1 MVFLSRGT
9 GVFIFMRK
17 IKPKILKG
25 FRDYLPEK
33 MILREKIIN
42 TVKEVYERFGFE
54 PLETPALEYAE
65 ILLEKYGKEVDT
77 LVYQFR
83 DYGGR
88 EIALRYDLTVPLARV
103 IAMYPELPKPFKR
116 YQLAPVW
123 RAEKPQKG
131 RFREFIQFD
140 PDIVGVSSMM
150 ADAEIVNLIYETMR
164 ALGFRRFVTQ
174 INNRKILDGL
184 ISKIEINKNQSPTVF
199 RILDKLEK
207 IGTEGVRKELVEK
220 GFDRETIKKLLEF
233 IQIKGN
239 NQEILFQLK
248 ELLSGNS
255 KGIKGIEELES
266 ILSYS
271 KEVGIPEENLKI
283 NLALV
288 RGLDYYTGPVFE
300 TIISDCPE
308 VGSVFGGGR
317 YDNLIGM
324 FSEKEI
330 PAVGVSIGIDR
341 IFSAMDT
348 LKMFPDKTA
357 ISQVLVTVFDKSTE
371 IQSLKTANELRKSGI
386 NTEIY
391 LGEGNLAKQFKYA
404 NKKGIL
410 LVIVIGPE
418 EIKGN
423 QITIKDLRT
432 GKQKKIK
439 RDNLK
444 ELVFHHRNFPS
455 LGKGLR

>member
-1 MVFLSRGT
+1 ME
-9 GVFIFMRK
+9 K

-33 MILREKIIN
+33 MILRKKIIEI
-42 TVKEVYERFGFE
+42 VREVYERFGFE
-54 PLETPALEYAE
+54 PLQTPALEYAE
-65 ILLEKYGKEVDT
+65 TLLGKYGEESDT
-77 LVYQFR
+77 LLYQFR

-88 EIALRYDLTVPLARV
+88 GVGLRYDLTVPLARV
-103 IAMYPELPKPFKR
+103 MAMYPELPKPFKR

-140 PDIVGVSSMM
+140 PDIVGTSSMM
-150 ADAEIVNLIYETMR
+150 ADAEIINLIYETMK
-164 ALGFRRFVTQ
+164 ALGFKRFVIQ
-174 INNRKILDGL
+174 INNRKILDGF
-184 ISKIEINKNQSPTVF
+184 ISKLGINKNQSPVVF

-207 IGTEGVRKELVEK
+207 IGIEEVRKELVEK
-220 GFDRETIKKLLEF
+220 GLDKETVKRFLRF

-239 NQEILFQLK
+239 NQEILTQLK

-255 KGIKGIEELES
+255 EGIKGIEELGS
-266 ILSYS
+266 ILGYS

-317 YDNLIGM
+317 YDNLMGM
-324 FSEKEI
+324 FCEKEI

-348 LKMFPDKTA
+348 LKMFPNKTA

-371 IQSLKTANELRKSGI
+371 IQSLKLTNELRKLGI

-391 LGEGNLAKQFKYA
+391 LGEGNLSKQFRYA
-404 NKKGIL
+404 NKKNISF
-410 LVIVIGPE
+410 VIIIGSA
-418 EIKGN
+418 EIKENKVTLKNMATGE
-423 QITIKDLRT
+423 QKTIKNIDL
-432 GKQKKIK
+432 IK
-439 RDNLK
+439 NLK
-444 ELVFHHRNFPS
+444 ALK
-455 LGKGLR
+455 L

>member
-1 MVFLSRGT
+1 ME
-9 GVFIFMRK
+9 K

-33 MILREKIIN
+33 MILREKIIEI
-42 TVKEVYERFGFE
+42 VKKVYERFGFE

-65 ILLEKYGKEVDT
+65 TLLGKYGEESDT

-88 EIALRYDLTVPLARV
+88 EVGLRYDLTVPLARV

-140 PDIVGVSSMM
+140 PDIIGTSSMM
-150 ADAEIVNLIYETMR
+150 ADAEIINLIYETMR
-164 ALGFRRFVTQ
+164 ALGFKRFVIQ
-174 INNRKILDGL
+174 INNRKILDGF
-184 ISKIEINKNQSPTVF
+184 ISKLGINKNQSPVVF

-207 IGTEGVRKELVEK
+207 IGIEEVRKELVGK
-220 GFDRETIKKLLEF
+220 GLDKETVKRFLRF

-239 NQEILFQLK
+239 NQRILFQLK
-248 ELLSGNS
+248 ELPPDNPE
-255 KGIKGIEELES
+255 GIKGIEELES
-266 ILSYS
+266 ILGYS

-348 LKMFPDKTA
+348 LKMFLNKTA

-371 IQSLKTANELRKSGI
+371 IQSLKLTNELRKLGI
-386 NTEIY
+386 NTEVY
-391 LGEGNLAKQFKYA
+391 LGEGNLSRQFKYA
-404 NKKGIL
+404 NKKGISF
-410 LVIVIGPE
+410 VIIIGPD
-418 EIKGN
+418 EIKEN
-423 QITIKDLRT
+423 QITIKDLKT
-432 GKQKKIK
+432 GEQKKIK
-439 RDNLK
+439 KGNLR
-444 ELVFHHRNFPS
+444 ELVSHHRNFSS
-455 LGKGLR
+455 LGKGLH

>member
-1 MVFLSRGT
+1 MPRRPPMG
-9 GVFIFMRK
+9 K
-17 IKPKILKG
+17 ITPKILKG

-42 TVKEVYERFGFE
+42 TVKEVYEGFGFA
-54 PLETPALEYAE
+54 PLQTPALEYAE
-65 ILLEKYGKEVDT
+65 TLLGKYGEESDA
-77 LVYQFR
+77 LVYRFR

-88 EIALRYDLTVPLARV
+88 EVGLRFDLTVPLARV

-131 RFREFIQFD
+131 RFREFIQLD

-150 ADAEIVNLIYETMR
+150 ADAEIVNLIYETMK
-164 ALGFRRFVTQ
+164 ALGFSRFVIQ

-184 ISKIEINKNQSPTVF
+184 ISSLGIDKSQSPVVF

-207 IGTEGVRKELVEK
+207 TSIEEVKKELVEK
-220 GFDRETIKKLLEF
+220 GFNKESATKLLEF
-233 IQIKGN
+233 IQIEGS
-239 NQEILFQLK
+239 NQETLTQLK
-248 ELLSGNS
+248 KLLSGNP
-255 KGIKGIEELES
+255 KGIKGVEELES
-266 ILSYS
+266 ILAYL

-283 NLALV
+283 NLSIV

-300 TIISDCPE
+300 TIILDLPE

-341 IFSAMDT
+341 IFTVMDT
-348 LKMFPDKTA
+348 LKMFPVKMA
-357 ISQVLVTVFDKSTE
+357 ISQILVTVFDKSTE
-371 IQSLKTANELRKSGI
+371 IQSLKLANELRKLGI

-404 NKKGIL
+404 NKKGIPF
-410 LVIVIGPE
+410 VVVIGPD
-418 EIKGN
+418 EIKKN
-423 QITIKDLRT
+423 QITIKDLKS
-432 GKQKKIK
+432 GEQKKIK
-439 RDNLK
+439 RDNLITILK
-444 ELVFHHRNFPS
+444 MI
-455 LGKGLR
+455 K